1 MCFDCCK
8 HFLEYLQMQLLYFK
22 ASKTQ
27 RYLHVC
33 GTLNDVLESTEC
45 LFKELFFNLTS
56 NKFRAFSTFWKAGM
70 NVVR

>member
-45 LFKELFFNLTS
+45 LFKELFFNLT
-56 NKFRAFSTFWKAGM
+56 
-70 NVVR
+70 